1 MINGEGSVSRLVLF
15 VHLESSPAI
24 LHAVPLEARY
34 LNILNLTSYFKS
46 IIKSTCSSLQVD
58 PLLSYVARYMGFVIA
73 AFFRIRI
80 VFGWLL
86 GVEIIF
92 WMIEIACYLTVRW
105 MGMPNFFEGEQSKY
119 QMYCYCLNMTYHGS
133 LPVY

>member
-1 MINGEGSVSRLVLF
+1 MKSD
-15 VHLESSPAI
+15 
-24 LHAVPLEARY
+24 
-34 LNILNLTSYFKS
+34 LNFKS

-58 PLLSYVARYMGFVIA
+58 PLLSYVARYMAFVIA

-86 GVEIIF
+86 EVEIIF

-105 MGMPNFFEGEQSKY
+105 MGMPNFLKESKASIKWTAAA
-119 QMYCYCLNMTYHGS
+119 LT
-133 LPVY
+133 